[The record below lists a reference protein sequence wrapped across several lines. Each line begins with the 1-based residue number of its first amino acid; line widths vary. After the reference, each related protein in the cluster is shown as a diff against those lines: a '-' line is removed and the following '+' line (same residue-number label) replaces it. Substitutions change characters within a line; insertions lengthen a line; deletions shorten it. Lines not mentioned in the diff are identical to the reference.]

1 MTIYDRIRELRN
13 KKGWSM
19 DELAQKVGYLGRS
32 AISKVENGERL
43 INHEMLIKY
52 AQIFGVSPMYLL
64 FGNIDNDDT
73 ARTNFKNVPVL
84 EKISNGD
91 LIFAKEEHNAV
102 LDVEADFCFT
112 ARDNS
117 MAAAR
122 IKQGDIVFIKDDKDI
137 KNGEIVAVAIDGDYT
152 LRYWYYYPEQKKL
165 VLNSTQPE
173 HEPLIYSG
181 SEIKK
186 VLCLGK
192 VVCFMSKISE
202 V

>member
-1 MTIYDRIRELRN
+1 MTIYDRIRELRT

-64 FGNIDNDDT
+64 FGNIENNST
-73 ARTNFKNVPVL
+73 LNTKIKNVPVL
-84 EKISNGD
+84 EKISNEN
-91 LIFAKEEHNAV
+91 LIFAQEEQSAA
-102 LDVEADFCFT
+102 LDVEADFCLT

-117 MAAAR
+117 MSAAR
-122 IKQGDIVFIKDDKDI
+122 IKRGDIVFIKDEKEI
-137 KNGEIVAVAIDGDYT
+137 KNGEIVAVGLNGDYA
-152 LRYWYYYPEQKKL
+152 LKYWYYYPEQKKL
-165 VLNSTQPE
+165 VLNSATPE
-173 HEPLIYSG
+173 HPPIIYSG

-192 VVCFMSKISE
+192 AVCFMSKINE